1 MDKLI
6 VTLWITFGL
15 YLMVLFAI
23 FADLWSGVRKA
34 KKNSINLLDGTER
47 NANKYSSDMEKID
60 QILESL
66 YDRVIEPTEAK
77 EQLLDLFA
85 VSSRNLVS
93 IEIKD
98 ELQRRIGII
107 ESETDDFTRQSM
119 ISNLTIDLIK

>member
-1 MDKLI
+1 MKEQMHEI
-6 VTLWITFGL
+6 
-15 YLMVLFAI
+15 LM
-23 FADLWSGVRKA
+23 
-34 KKNSINLLDGTER
+34 NLNRGR
-47 NANKYSSDMEKID
+47 IAVS
-60 QILESL
+60 
-66 YDRVIEPTEAK
+66 EAQ

-119 ISNLTIDLIK
+119 ISNLTIDLI

>member
-1 MDKLI
+1 
-6 VTLWITFGL
+6 
-15 YLMVLFAI
+15 
-23 FADLWSGVRKA
+23 
-34 KKNSINLLDGTER
+34 
-47 NANKYSSDMEKID
+47 MEKID

-77 EQLLDLFA
+77 EQLLD
-85 VSSRNLVS
+85 LVS

-119 ISNLTIDLIK
+119 ISNLTIDLI